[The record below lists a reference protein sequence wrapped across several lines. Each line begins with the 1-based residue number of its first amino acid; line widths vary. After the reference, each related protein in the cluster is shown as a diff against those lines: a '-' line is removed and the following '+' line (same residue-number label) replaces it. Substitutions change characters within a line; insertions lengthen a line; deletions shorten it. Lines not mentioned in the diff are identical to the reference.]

1 MFKVY
6 GNVYRCDTV
15 RRACATLLPLLLTSL
30 IAPAELRAQEVGS
43 VTGLVTGSV
52 TDVQGLALPGA
63 TVVLRTT
70 GGVFAA
76 STITDRSGGFA
87 LAGVPAGDYVV
98 AASLLGFT
106 RREEP
111 VTVGAGASR
120 VAIPLDVGSFSQEVR
135 VTALMPELATELVS
149 PASEIERRVAQDLA
163 QSLRSHAGVTA
174 VRRGAINLDPSVRGL
189 YAEQIGVFVDGTR
202 TFAAGPARM
211 DSALSHISPHALQSL
226 RVVRGPYALTWGAG
240 TLSAIQAETF
250 KPAFGAGDFQLGG
263 RAGYNYGS
271 NGGANDGFA
280 GLYGSSDRVRFTFQ
294 HNTRMGGDYA
304 DGNGD
309 TVQGDYESFDTRW
322 DLGARLGGQTLFEYS
337 GGYQKQNDIDYP
349 GRILDATFFE
359 TQSHALE
366 LSHAPTGGALT
377 EIVARAYVNLK
388 DHLMNNHGKPTAL
401 RDHHRTPPFPI
412 RVDLP
417 ASADTVG
424 GRFHAALETGPLR
437 YKLGLDAY
445 RLRQDARQ
453 TVSDRETGAVHHD
466 RHPVWPDATTTNA
479 GGYAQVLVDRGR
491 STFGA
496 TVRVDREQ
504 ARVGQVTPFFV
515 HNAAPAY
522 GLHDVHGHFH
532 CVTAQCMTPPQD
544 HDGHAM
550 PSHGMDG
557 HAATGHDAGQGME
570 HGAALLVSGDRFAQ
584 TNTSVSAAANAS
596 LRLTDNW
603 LVTLGAGRAV
613 RNPSVLERYADRFPA
628 VKFQTAAEFVGNP
641 HLVPEKSLEYNAGT
655 TLRAGQAAI
664 TLDVFLRNV
673 ADYITVAHD
682 PNLAKRLP
690 LSPEQVFRYVQADA
704 ARFAGFDLTATSAAG
719 PWIDLRGGWS
729 YVRAEDLLFE
739 EPLFGVPPF
748 EQQYAFDLH
757 NPSRTRW
764 VELLVTSTAAQA
776 RVAAAR
782 LEMPTAG
789 WTTVDLMLGA
799 EMTEGLTLRAGVQN
813 LTDAYYVNHLNS
825 FNPFTRQRIAELGR
839 SAYIGAE
846 FGF

>member
-1 MFKVY
+1 M
-6 GNVYRCDTV
+6 V
-15 RRACATLLPLLLTSL
+15 RLVCATLLPLLLTNL

-43 VTGLVTGSV
+43 VTGSV

-87 LAGVPAGDYVV
+87 LAGVPAGDYVL

-106 RREEP
+106 RRDEP

-120 VAIPLDVGSFSQEVR
+120 VAMTLDVGSFSQEVR

-280 GLYGSSDRVRFTFQ
+280 SLYGSSDRVRFTFQ

-366 LSHAPTGGALT
+366 LSHAPAGGALT
-377 EIVARAYVNLK
+377 EIAARAYVNLK
-388 DHLMNNHGKPTAL
+388 DHLMNNHAKPTAL
-401 RDHHRTPPFPI
+401 RDNRRTPPFPI

-424 GRFHAALETGPLR
+424 GRFHAALQTGPLR
-437 YKLGLDAY
+437 YKLGFDAY
-445 RLRQDARQ
+445 RLQQDARQ

-466 RHPVWPDATTTNA
+466 RHPVWPDAATTNA

-522 GLHDVHGHFH
+522 ALHDVHGHFH

-550 PSHGMDG
+550 PSHGTDG

-570 HGAALLVSGDRFAQ
+570 HGAAMLVSGDQFAPDEHQ
-584 TNTSVSAAANAS
+584 
-596 LRLTDNW
+596 
-603 LVTLGAGRAV
+603 
-613 RNPSVLERYADRFPA
+613 
-628 VKFQTAAEFVGNP
+628 
-641 HLVPEKSLEYNAGT
+641 
-655 TLRAGQAAI
+655 
-664 TLDVFLRNV
+664 
-673 ADYITVAHD
+673 
-682 PNLAKRLP
+682 
-690 LSPEQVFRYVQADA
+690 
-704 ARFAGFDLTATSAAG
+704 
-719 PWIDLRGGWS
+719 
-729 YVRAEDLLFE
+729 
-739 EPLFGVPPF
+739 
-748 EQQYAFDLH
+748 
-757 NPSRTRW
+757 
-764 VELLVTSTAAQA
+764 
-776 RVAAAR
+776 
-782 LEMPTAG
+782 
-789 WTTVDLMLGA
+789 
-799 EMTEGLTLRAGVQN
+799 
-813 LTDAYYVNHLNS
+813 
-825 FNPFTRQRIAELGR
+825 RQRRRQRQPAPDRQRPAPAG
-839 SAYIGAE
+839 SSCW
-846 FGF
+846 